1 MTQMTTIHPMSATVS
16 GATLLAE
23 ALRSPQ
29 YVNVRRRILRQLL
42 ESLIY
47 EGVLTTRAEDGR
59 HVVDGV
65 DTQGDPAEYLFTM
78 RRRYGF
84 GRVRLE
90 PSPVLR
96 RTGGEL
102 REAESLTRFL
112 TETHQQLGA
121 DPARL
126 TGFARELEE
135 TLLKDTVAQYV
146 RSLRADTLAGA
157 DYDELESMVMDG
169 HPYHPS
175 YKSRLGFDHADHLA
189 WGPEFAANVYP
200 LWIAAHRSISS
211 VSVSDR
217 HTEVE
222 FLRAQLGLAY
232 EDFNDIIRQA
242 NGDPG
247 EYTFL
252 PVHPWQWR
260 EIIAHTHVAS
270 LASGKLIVLGSDS
283 HAHRAQ
289 QSIRTLACRE
299 VPDRAYLKLSLSIVN
314 TSTSRVLAPHTVANA
329 PAISDWLRKVVDSDS
344 YLRDELRVILLG
356 EVMGSSVEPEPIHE
370 LVRGDTYGTL
380 ACIWRESLHGRLDAD
395 ERAVPFTGLTAREL
409 HGAPLIEQWVRDYGV
424 REWTRRVLEVSV
436 LPLIHLLQWHGIAM
450 ESHAQNMVLVHVS
463 GLPNR
468 VALRDFHDGVRFRRD
483 RLVEPA
489 LCPNLAETPAHHV
502 NRNSCV
508 ETEDLEQV
516 TDFMLDAFFFINLS
530 ELAVFL
536 EDAYGLAE
544 NEFWA
549 ITREIIV
556 EHQRRFATLGGRFAV
571 FDIARPRL
579 DVEQLTTRR
588 LLPDADVPVHSVPN
602 PLCPTGRAEHA

>member
-1 MTQMTTIHPMSATVS
+1 MTQMTTIHPMPAIAP

-29 YVNVRRRILRQLL
+29 YVNVRRRVLRQLL

-47 EGVLTTRAEDGR
+47 EGVLTTRAEDDR

-65 DTQGDPAEYLFTM
+65 DAHGDPVGYLFTM

-90 PSPVLR
+90 TSPVLR
-96 RTGGEL
+96 RGGGEL

-112 TETHQQLGA
+112 TETRQQLGA

-135 TLLKDTVAQYV
+135 TLLKDTIAQYV
-146 RSLRADTLAGA
+146 RGLRGDMLAGA

-169 HPYHPS
+169 HKYHTS
-175 YKSRLGFDHADHLA
+175 YKSRLGFDYADHLA
-189 WGPEFAANVYP
+189 WGPEFAADVHP

-232 EDFNDIIRQA
+232 EEFNDIIRQA
-242 NGDPG
+242 NGDPA
-247 EYTFL
+247 EYTLL

-270 LASGKLIVLGSDS
+270 LVSGQLIVLGVDS

-299 VPDRAYLKLSLSIVN
+299 VPARAYLKLSLSIVN
-314 TSTSRVLAPHTVANA
+314 TSTSRVLASHTVANA

-356 EVMGSSVEPEPIHE
+356 EVMGSSVDPEPVHE

-380 ACIWRESLHGRLDAD
+380 ACIWRESLHGHLDAN

-409 HGAPLIEQWVRDYGV
+409 HGTPLIEQWVRDHGV

-436 LPLIHLLQWHGIAM
+436 LPLIHLLRVHGIAM
-450 ESHAQNMVLVHVS
+450 ESHAQNMVLVHVD
-463 GLPNR
+463 GLPSR
-468 VALRDFHDGVRFRRD
+468 VALRDFHDGVLFSRD
-483 RLVEPA
+483 RLAEPA
-489 LCPNLAETPAHHV
+489 LCPNLEEMPAHHV
-502 NRNSCV
+502 NWDSFV

-516 TDFMLDAFFFINLS
+516 TGFLLRAFIFINLG
-530 ELAVFL
+530 ELTAFL

-544 NEFWA
+544 TEFWA
-549 ITREIIV
+549 ITREIV
-556 EHQRRFATLGGRFAV
+556 AEHQRRFAVLGDRLAI
-571 FDIARPRL
+571 FDVARPRL
-579 DVEQLTTRR
+579 NVSRLTAQR
-588 LLPDADVPVHSVPN
+588 LLPDNEIRMHSVPN
-602 PLCPTGRAEHA
+602 PLCLPGRTEEA